1 MDGRFMCT
9 NKKKECVYVCYG
21 VERMDDIIAAAV
33 YAS

>member
-1 MDGRFMCT
+1 MVVSCVQT
-9 NKKKECVYVCYG
+9 KKKECVYVCYG